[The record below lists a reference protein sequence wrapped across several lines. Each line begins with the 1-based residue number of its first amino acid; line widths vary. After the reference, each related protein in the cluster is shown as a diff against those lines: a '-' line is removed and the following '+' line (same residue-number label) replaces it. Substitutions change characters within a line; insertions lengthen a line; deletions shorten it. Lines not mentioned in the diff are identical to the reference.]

1 MYVKGAV
8 LGQGRQHVSRRNS
21 VGGQG
26 GQAGHLESSLTPS
39 LTSQVPLPARL
50 SLILLIRKMGVS
62 LPAGRAGREW
72 QALHTEEAGDWYG
85 KENVNIGLYR
95 PGEGAPCTPPEHT
108 CLGRGVGPPRDPHSP
123 ATAPGPKYLARRTL
137 GPVQGGPL
145 LCLAEVR
152 VVRAAAP

>member
-1 MYVKGAV
+1 MAHGQHRDPAQSQRESKGARSRPSDLATRPSGTNEALTCTHVQGGKHASMYVKGGV
-8 LGQGRQHVSRRNS
+8 LGQGRQHVCRRNS

-62 LPAGRAGREW
+62 LPAGRAGREC

-85 KENVNIGLYR
+85 KENVNTGVYR
-95 PGEGAPCTPPEHT
+95 PGEGGSMHT
-108 CLGRGVGPPRDPHSP
+108 S
-123 ATAPGPKYLARRTL
+123 
-137 GPVQGGPL
+137 
-145 LCLAEVR
+145 
-152 VVRAAAP
+152 